1 MNSQPDHP
9 DFSTVLTTTN
19 ATTLLNRLIEL
30 EDTSNFG
37 SSYTNLTVG
46 NKKLDAVA
54 KTKLDSYLKIS
65 QQQWQWLNDVNTD
78 NKIKNTLINTLSLQK
93 NSEYALTDWLISL
106 FNALF
111 LGQQV
116 ELIRGEQEP
125 EYFPTQGDKP
135 ARIVFAH
142 GFFAS
147 ALHEISHWCIAGSE
161 RRLLNDF
168 GYWYAPDGRT
178 AAQQQAFESAE
189 VKPQALECLFTLA
202 CGRPFQVS
210 QDNLFA
216 SFDTSAS
223 TFSHDVYQQ
232 VVQYIAVPQSLPRD
246 AKTLL
251 RTLLIINTT
260 KSI

>member
-9 DFSTVLTTTN
+9 DFSTILTTTN
-19 ATTLLNRLIEL
+19 ATNLLNRLIKL

-147 ALHEISHWCIAGSE
+147 ALHEIHTPLY
-161 RRLLNDF
+161 RLTC
-168 GYWYAPDGRT
+168 Y
-178 AAQQQAFESAE
+178 
-189 VKPQALECLFTLA
+189 KPLILIM
-202 CGRPFQVS
+202 
-210 QDNLFA
+210 
-216 SFDTSAS
+216 
-223 TFSHDVYQQ
+223 
-232 VVQYIAVPQSLPRD
+232 YIT
-246 AKTLL
+246 TLL
-251 RTLLIINTT
+251 L
-260 KSI
+260 SI